1 MAVSIDDALEASRI
15 VHPRTDIPEWLA
27 ARSLPMSTPDPA
39 HASAPRIA
47 RTKRGFAIDTQVP
60 PALVVGRRRLQR
72 HRPRRGIARTI
83 VGLLAIAGLSVVT
96 RSTSDPRASLGD
108 VDSPS
113 RAAVEGS
120 QTANTPSRMQAGSR
134 MRFRPHCP
142 ECGVVESI
150 RRYGVLEGNLDP
162 DGVVQVDAGSGFE
175 VTIRHRDGSVT
186 VLDEPTARTWRPGS
200 RITLIAGGDRPAP

>member
-1 MAVSIDDALEASRI
+1 MAVSIAGALEASRI
-15 VHPRTDIPEWLA
+15 VHHRTDTRGWLA
-27 ARSLPMSTPDPA
+27 ARSLPMATPDPSS
-39 HASAPRIA
+39 ASAPRSG

-60 PALVVGRRRLQR
+60 LAVVAGRRRLLR
-72 HRPRRGIARTI
+72 HRSRRGIGRTL

-96 RSTSDPRASLGD
+96 RSTSDSRASYSDAD
-108 VDSPS
+108 VPN

-120 QTANTPSRMQAGSR
+120 PAANAPSNTKARSR
-134 MRFRPHCP
+134 VRFRPHCP

-200 RITLIAGGDRPAP
+200 RITLIAGGDGPAP